1 MRTWVM
7 ALLLLAVTVS
17 AEVTTQ
23 NVDFYGTVCLE
34 RAVNMTRVEKMI
46 NVTYP
51 YSLQF
56 INYYT
61 WSQFPDMNLNIQLQM
76 SQYVLISYRI
86 ITLASGIY
94 YLITRVKIDGG

>member
-51 YSLQF
+51 TPFNS
-56 INYYT
+56 
-61 WSQFPDMNLNIQLQM
+61 S
-76 SQYVLISYRI
+76 
-86 ITLASGIY
+86 ITTLGPNFQ
-94 YLITRVKIDGG
+94 T